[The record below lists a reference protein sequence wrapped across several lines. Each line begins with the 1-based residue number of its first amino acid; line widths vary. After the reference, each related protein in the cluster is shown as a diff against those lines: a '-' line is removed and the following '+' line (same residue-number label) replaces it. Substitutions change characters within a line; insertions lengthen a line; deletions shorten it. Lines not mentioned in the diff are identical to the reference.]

1 MREDVRGFE
10 GKSEMVSLPSGLRGE
25 RSLKGGASR
34 CREQRKEVIQGARW
48 GWLGPVAARVVRNG
62 RFGDVF

>member
-10 GKSEMVSLPSGLRGE
+10 GKSEMVSFFLGFRGE

-34 CREQRKEVIQGARW
+34 CRE
-48 GWLGPVAARVVRNG
+48 
-62 RFGDVF
+62 